1 MEKAAKRSRSL
12 FSFVMLK
19 MVSNH
24 WNFRVDKKTKEEKEI
39 SETDDKTTVLYTA
52 LLLFGFYLSG
62 Y

>member
-1 MEKAAKRSRSL
+1 
-12 FSFVMLK
+12 MLK